1 MMFLFNEKG
10 NQSLISIDKLK
21 SIYARVYVV
30 FVFLIEMMTLNT
42 IFNPYNDIKR
52 ILKASIDF
60 WLEMNTKA
68 LLIKL
73 IFFSIDMYSNLYCF
87 IQLAI
92 RDNEWKSLIT
102 SRLIWN

>member
-60 WLEMNTKA
+60 
-68 LLIKL
+68 
-73 IFFSIDMYSNLYCF
+73 
-87 IQLAI
+87 
-92 RDNEWKSLIT
+92 
-102 SRLIWN
+102 